1 MVLGRICSRA
11 AWFLTND
18 EGGEGDDELEEGE
31 EEDVGMTDGSLVES
45 DLVKLSPGPGSDCIF
60 PPPPP
65 RVQLS
70 LFFFFFEVLSP
81 LYHGFQFVLGG
92 HTLNRMKGKRIST
105 LFSFK
110 FIFFLIP
117 FRRG

>member
-70 LFFFFFEVLSP
+70 LFFFF
-81 LYHGFQFVLGG
+81 
-92 HTLNRMKGKRIST
+92 
-105 LFSFK
+105 
-110 FIFFLIP
+110 
-117 FRRG
+117 